1 MNSFQWMPKHD
12 AWVYVAVAAA
22 CASLF
27 WLAWRQSRSPVARSW
42 WLVVLRAALLGLLL
56 LVLLNPS
63 KVTETQTPP
72 QPSDLV
78 YLVDCSQSMGLDRPV
93 SRLERVK
100 KAISRSY
107 RQAAADHVHILPFRF
122 GEQMRVAAAL
132 DDFRAEDDA
141 THLGSALE
149 GLPARFGRRPAG
161 VVLFSD
167 GRGSEPPDLE
177 EIAAGYR
184 QLEVPVHVFSV
195 GDASLIGDV
204 AIQELVVPRNAP
216 QATRLPV
223 RVQIDSHG
231 YDGQRA
237 EIRIR
242 APGDPPEKALAV
254 LPITLTGKPQTH
266 ELTILPGADVHHLLV
281 EVPPLAG
288 EATAENNQVPFE
300 VGARKKKLRVIY
312 MEGTTGGEYRFLRD
326 ALVEDPNI
334 ECMAMEVQYQYTRD
348 QRLFRVDDPARGYP
362 ATREELFSYDI
373 VICSDANRNAFTQEQ
388 LDWTEELVA
397 KRGGGFAM
405 IGGVTSYGAGQW
417 DQTVWDGIIPV
428 KMSGTLPGSRGPG
441 YVYTPFGVNVPA
453 DVERHPIWRIVDDP
467 VQNRQVLNRI
477 PLFYGANWVD
487 RVKPGATCL
496 GLTDRPLP
504 SGVGVMPLFACQSYG
519 LGRTF
524 AMMPD
529 TTIDWGKD
537 WEHNWGE
544 GDNRYFRK
552 FWRNVINWLGEN
564 SAGANRRLRID
575 TDKVIYRPGQPIE
588 ITVRAYDEKLEETDS
603 FRLAARLRQGAA
615 AASGRSSAS
624 SAPIAE
630 AALAPAADDKLYRGR
645 IKTPPFSAIAAK
657 SPGSSLQA
665 LALEVTAYRGNEPAM
680 QTSVDV
686 QVLNDSPEFRDPRP
700 DFPTLETIARST
712 GGKVLRNQSDLDGLI
727 AACRPV
733 AGEKLVTH
741 QPLWDHPAFW
751 FLLLLLLAVEW
762 ILRRTWG
769 LA

>member
-1 MNSFQWMPKHD
+1 MFQWMPKYD
-12 AWVYVAVAAA
+12 AWVYLTLIAA
-22 CASLF
+22 CAALL
-27 WLAWRQSRSPVARSW
+27 WLARRLARSPVARNW

-63 KVTETQTPP
+63 MVTETRAPP

-78 YLVDCSQSMGLDRPV
+78 FLVDCSRSMGLDRPV

-100 KAISRSY
+100 RAISSGA
-107 RQAAADHVHILPFRF
+107 RQAAADQVQIRHFRF
-122 GEQMRVAAAL
+122 GDQMRVAATL

-141 THLGSALE
+141 THLASALE
-149 GLPARFGRRPAG
+149 RLPARFGGRRPAG

-184 QLEVPVHVFSV
+184 QLEVPVHVFPV
-195 GDASLIGDV
+195 GDPRVLGDV

-216 QATRLPV
+216 QATRLPI
-223 RVQIDSHG
+223 RVQLDSHG

-242 APGDPPEKALAV
+242 ARGDPPEKALAV
-254 LPITLTGKPQTH
+254 LPVTLTGNPQTH
-266 ELTILPGADVHHLLV
+266 ELTILPGEGVHQLLV

-288 EATAENNQVPFE
+288 EATTENNQVPFE
-300 VGARKKKLRVIY
+300 VGTRKKKLRVIY
-312 MEGTTGGEYRFLRD
+312 MEGTTGNEYRFVRD

-334 ECMAMEVQYQYTRD
+334 ECVAMEVQYQYTRD
-348 QRLFRVDDPARGYP
+348 QRLFRVDDPSRGYP
-362 ATREELFSYDI
+362 ASREELFGYDVI
-373 VICSDANRNAFTQEQ
+373 ICSDANRNAFTQDQ
-388 LDWTEELVA
+388 LNWTAELVS

-405 IGGVTSYGAGQW
+405 VGGVTSYGAGQW

-441 YVYTPFGVNVPA
+441 YVYTPFGVTVPA
-453 DVERHPIWRIVDDP
+453 AAERHPIWRIVDDP
-467 VQNRQVLNRI
+467 LQNRQVLNRI
-477 PLFYGANWVD
+477 PLFYGANWID
-487 RVKPGATCL
+487 RVKPGATAL
-496 GLTDRPLP
+496 GFTDRPLP
-504 SGVGVMPLFACQSYG
+504 GVGVMPIFACQSFG

-552 FWRNVINWLGEN
+552 FWRNVVTWLGEN
-564 SAGANRRLRID
+564 SAGATRRLRIE

-588 ITVRAYDEKLEETDS
+588 ITARVYDEKLEETDRY
-603 FRLAARLRQGAA
+603 RLTARLRQPAA
-615 AASGRSSAS
+615 PAPGRPSAS
-624 SAPIAE
+624 AAVIEE
-630 AALAPAADDKLYRGR
+630 AVLAPAADDKLYHGR
-645 IKTPPFSAIAAK
+645 IKTPPISAIAEK
-657 SPGSSLQA
+657 SPGASLQA
-665 LALEVTAYRGNEPAM
+665 LALEVTASSGNQAIV
-680 QTSVDV
+680 QASVDV

-700 DFPTLETIARST
+700 DFPTLEAIARLT
-712 GGKVLRNQSDLDGLI
+712 GGKVLRSESDLVGLI
-727 AACRPV
+727 GACQPV
-733 AGEKLVTH
+733 PGEKVVSH
-741 QPLWDHPAFW
+741 QPAWDHPAFW
-751 FLLLLLLAVEW
+751 FLLVLLLAVEW
-762 ILRRTWG
+762 VLRRMRG